1 MGANIS
7 RKELQSLTPENIADG
22 VRSWGVAYE
31 VYSKDIIENGMSGD
45 VLLSMSDTSEVI
57 DSFGITNKLHIA
69 KIKSVLTV
77 WKQETDAPMTEIQ
90 IDGGPNIEV
99 C

>member
-31 VYSKDIIENGMSGD
+31 PYCKDIIENGISGD
-45 VLLSMSDTSEVI
+45 VLLSMSDTSEI
-57 DSFGITNKLHIA
+57 IETFGITNRFQIA
-69 KIKSVLTV
+69 KIKSVLTI
-77 WKQETDAPMTEIQ
+77 WKQETHAPMTEIQ
-90 IDGGPNIEV
+90 IDGGSNIEV